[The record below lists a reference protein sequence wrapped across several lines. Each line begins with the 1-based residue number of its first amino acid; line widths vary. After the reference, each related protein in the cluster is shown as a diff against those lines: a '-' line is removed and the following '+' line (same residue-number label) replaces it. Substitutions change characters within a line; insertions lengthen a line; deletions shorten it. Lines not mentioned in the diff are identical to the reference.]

1 MVFNGLSFFNRAS
14 VSEPAPRFPPRIPCS
29 ILDIGTIHRG
39 GGGASCTS
47 QTTWPM
53 KTALREARN
62 PEKPSETHRLLAAV
76 IKISCDG
83 CGWVVSTRQ
92 TTKFGEMAE
101 QTGFAAISP
110 CCDEKKN
117 TNKGLSRLNVFC
129 SREPR
134 PPTNL
139 LSRVTED
146 AACSGERRP
155 GQGDSEEVTFSF
167 CLNTFSREAETCL
180 P

>member
-1 MVFNGLSFFNRAS
+1 MLYFGYRHDPSGR
-14 VSEPAPRFPPRIPCS
+14 
-29 ILDIGTIHRG
+29 RG
-39 GGGASCTS
+39 GKLHFPDNLANENSTERGEKPG
-47 QTTWPM
+47 
-53 KTALREARN
+53 EN
-62 PEKPSETHRLLAAV
+62 PDTKPSETHRLLAAV
-76 IKISCDG
+76 IKISRDG
-83 CGWVVSTRQ
+83 CGWAVSTRQ
-92 TTKFGEMAE
+92 TTKFGETAE

-134 PPTNL
+134 PPMNL